1 MKSSF
6 FSQFGQDEYLETH
19 VFKGATGGF
28 FVDVGAHNGITINN
42 TLFFERNRGWTGLNI
57 EPIKSVFDRLV
68 INRPRCINLNLAVD
82 DSNGTAAFIQNAGY
96 TEMISGLSSSF
107 DARHHARLTLEN
119 STHGGETRV
128 IEVETRR
135 LDSICEEHGI
145 SRVHYLSVDVEGAE
159 FNVIKSIDFEKLYI
173 DVIGFEDNY
182 ADVSLPIVDFL
193 NSRGYRVI
201 QKKMDIFMIHE
212 SSEFA

>member
-1 MKSSF
+1 MDTSF
-6 FSQFGQDEYLETH
+6 FSQFGQDEYLETQ

-28 FVDVGAHNGITINN
+28 FIDVGAHNGITINN

-57 EPIKSVFDRLV
+57 EPIKSVFDRLM
-68 INRPRCINLNLAVD
+68 IHRPHCINLNVAVD
-82 DSNGTAAFIQNAGY
+82 ESNGTAAFIQNAGY

-107 DARHHARLTLEN
+107 DARHHARLAFEN
-119 STHGGETRV
+119 STHGGQSQV

-135 LDSICEEHGI
+135 LDSICDEYGI

-159 FNVIKSIDFEKLYI
+159 FKVIKSINFEKLHI

-182 ADVSLPIVDFL
+182 ADASLPIVDFL
-193 NSRGYRVI
+193 NRRGYRVI
-201 QKKMDIFMIHE
+201 HRKMDIFMIHE